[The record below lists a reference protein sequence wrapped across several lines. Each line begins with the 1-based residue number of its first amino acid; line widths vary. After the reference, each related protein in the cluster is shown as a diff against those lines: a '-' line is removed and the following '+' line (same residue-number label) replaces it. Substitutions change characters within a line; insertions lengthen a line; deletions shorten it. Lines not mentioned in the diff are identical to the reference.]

1 MRGAARSVSHA
12 ERAPF
17 EADVPCTA
25 KYYGMMILESESLNA
40 VQAEAVAHTDGPVL
54 IFAGAGSGKTRVLT
68 HRIAYLLNERGA
80 TPDRILAVT
89 FTNKAAG
96 EMKARL
102 ERMVGGDARDLW
114 VGTFHSM
121 CVRIL
126 RRDGTRIGIAPSFAI
141 IDDAD
146 QRQLVKDILDDL
158 DYDERQLAPGACLH
172 EISKAKNALIW
183 PEQYLEKQTAFLG
196 ERIGNVYAEY
206 QRRLSESNSLDFDDL
221 IVRTIDLL
229 EKDAAVREKY
239 QNKFQFI
246 LVDEYQDV
254 NIAQYRL
261 IAIFGGKHKNV
272 TVVGDDD
279 QSIYSWRGSDYRMI
293 LRFEE
298 DFPGAKVFK
307 LEENYRSTQRILDAA
322 NALVENNRTRA
333 KKKLF
338 TKRAEGEAITV
349 YPAATERDEA
359 RYVTEKI
366 KEMVREGA
374 AYRDFLVLYRTNA
387 QSRVFEESLLA
398 DGIPYRVVGGVGFY
412 ARAEIKDVIAYLRYI
427 MNPSDAIA
435 FKRIV
440 NVPRRGIGAQTLA
453 SLVQAATRRKMSVGE
468 AIFDGELLR
477 EAVPKKLKE
486 LERFA
491 ELMRSF
497 QARGESLGVADLLVA
512 VMEDSGYVREL
523 QAEETHDARARIENL
538 QELVGV
544 AREYEGTDAEPSLMG
559 FLANIS
565 LISDLDSLDP
575 DSSYVTLMTMHGAK
589 GLEFPHVFLTGL
601 EEGVFPHSRA
611 LTDMPELEEERR
623 LAYVGVTRAMDRL
636 FLSYAQRRAI
646 FGNTYAYPKSRF
658 LEEMPGLEFLES
670 TSVQLPRPSGGR
682 WREVAIHESAGA
694 GMSMD
699 LKDGDRVRH
708 PKWGEGTIRD
718 IAGAGGDGLVTIDF
732 PNVGQKMLMLKYAPL
747 EKI

>member
-1 MRGAARSVSHA
+1 
-12 ERAPF
+12 
-17 EADVPCTA
+17 
-25 KYYGMMILESESLNA
+25 MMILETEALNDIQTQA
-40 VQAEAVAHTDGPVL
+40 VEHTDGPVL

-68 HRIAYLLNERGA
+68 HRIALLLGRKKIA
-80 TPDRILAVT
+80 PDRIFAVT

-96 EMKARL
+96 EMKTRL
-102 ERMVGGDARDLW
+102 ERMVGAAARDLW
-114 VGTFHSM
+114 VGTFHAM
-121 CVRIL
+121 CVRML
-126 RRDGTRIGIAPSFAI
+126 RRDGSKAGISPSFAI

-172 EISKAKNALIW
+172 EISKAKNSLVW
-183 PEQYLEKQTAFLG
+183 PDKFHEQQTSFLG
-196 ERIGNVYAEY
+196 ERMANVYTEY
-206 QRRLSESNSLDFDDL
+206 ERRLRESNSLDFDDL

-229 EKDAAVREKY
+229 ERDENVREKY
-239 QNKFQFI
+239 QNKFEYI

-261 IAIFGGKHKNV
+261 IALLGAKHKNV

-322 NALVENNRTRA
+322 NALVANNKTRA
-333 KKKLF
+333 PKKLF
-338 TKRAEGEAITV
+338 TNRAEGEAITV
-349 YPAATERDEA
+349 YAAATERDEA
-359 RYVTEKI
+359 RYTTEKI
-366 KEMVREGA
+366 KQMVRDGA
-374 AYRDFLVLYRTNA
+374 AYKDFLVLYRTNA
-387 QSRVFEESLLA
+387 QSRVFEEALIA

-427 MNPSDAIA
+427 VNPADALA

-440 NVPRRGIGAQTLA
+440 NVPRRGIGQQTLA
-453 SLVQAATRRKMSVGE
+453 ALVQAANAKGLSVGE
-468 AIFDGELLR
+468 AIFDSELLR

-491 ELMRSF
+491 ELIRNF
-497 QARGESLGVADLLVA
+497 RGRAEDMSVADLLVS

-523 QAEETHDARARIENL
+523 QAEETHDARARVENL
-538 QELVGV
+538 QELIGV
-544 AREYEGTDAEPSLMG
+544 AREYEGGDAEATLSG
-559 FLANIS
+559 FLTNVA
-565 LISDLDSLDP
+565 LISDLDALDP
-575 DSSYVTLMTMHGAK
+575 DTSYVTLMTMHGAK
-589 GLEFPHVFLTGL
+589 GLEFSHVFLTGL

-611 LTDMPELEEERR
+611 LTDVTELEEERR

-636 FLSYAQRRAI
+636 FLSYAQRRAL

-658 LEEMPGLEFLES
+658 IEEMPGLDVLES
-670 TSVQLPRPSGGR
+670 DSVVLPRPSGGR

-694 GMSMD
+694 GMSMN
-699 LKDGDRVRH
+699 LRDGDKVRH
-708 PKWGEGTIRD
+708 PKWGEGTIRGLV
-718 IAGAGGDGLVTIDF
+718 GAGGDGLITIDF

-747 EKI
+747 EKL

>member
-1 MRGAARSVSHA
+1 
-12 ERAPF
+12 
-17 EADVPCTA
+17 
-25 KYYGMMILESESLNA
+25 MMILESEALNE
-40 VQAEAVAHTDGPVL
+40 VQALAVEHTDGPVL

-68 HRIAYLLNERGA
+68 YRIAFLLKERRIP
-80 TPDRILAVT
+80 PDRILAVT

-96 EMKARL
+96 EMKTRL
-102 ERMVGGDARDLW
+102 ERMVGSSARDLW
-114 VGTFHSM
+114 VGTFHAM
-121 CVRIL
+121 CVRVL
-126 RRDGTRIGIAPSFAI
+126 RRDGSRAGIASSFAI

-158 DYDERQLAPGACLH
+158 DYDERQLSPGACLH
-172 EISKAKNALIW
+172 EISKAKNSLIW
-183 PEQYLEKQTAFLG
+183 PDKYHEKQTSFLG
-196 ERIGNVYAEY
+196 ERMANVYTEY
-206 QRRLSESNSLDFDDL
+206 ERRLRESNSLDFDDL

-229 EKDAAVREKY
+229 ERDENVREKY
-239 QNKFQFI
+239 QRKFEFI

-254 NIAQYRL
+254 NVAQYRL
-261 IAIFGGKHKNV
+261 IALLGARHKNV

-298 DFPGAKVFK
+298 DFPGARVFK

-322 NALVENNRTRA
+322 NALVANNRTRA
-333 KKKLF
+333 PKKLF
-338 TKRAEGEAITV
+338 TQRADGESITL

-366 KEMVREGA
+366 KQMVRDGA

-387 QSRVFEESLLA
+387 QSRVFEEALIA

-427 MNPSDAIA
+427 VNPSDALA

-440 NVPRRGIGAQTLA
+440 NVPRRGIGQQTLA
-453 SLVQAATRRKMSVGE
+453 ALVHAATARGLSVGE
-468 AIFDGELLR
+468 AIFDGELLKD
-477 EAVPKKLKE
+477 AVPKKLKE

-491 ELMRSF
+491 ELIRAF
-497 QARGESLGVADLLVA
+497 RERAKSLGIADLLVS

-523 QAEETHDARARIENL
+523 QAEESHDARARIENL
-538 QELVGV
+538 QELIGV
-544 AREYEGTDAEPSLMG
+544 AREYEGGEAEPTLSG
-559 FLANIS
+559 FLTNIA
-565 LISDLDSLDP
+565 LISDLDALDP
-575 DSSYVTLMTMHGAK
+575 EASYVTLMTMHGAK

-611 LTDMPELEEERR
+611 LTDIPELEEERR

-636 FLSYAQRRAI
+636 FLSFAQRRAL

-658 LEEMPGLEFLES
+658 IEEMPGLEVLES
-670 TSVQLPRPSGGR
+670 DSVVLPRPSGGR

-699 LKDGDRVRH
+699 LRDGDRVRH
-708 PKWGEGTIRD
+708 PKWGEGTIRGVV
-718 IAGAGGDGLVTIDF
+718 GAGGDGLVTIDF

-747 EKI
+747 EKV

>member
-1 MRGAARSVSHA
+1 
-12 ERAPF
+12 
-17 EADVPCTA
+17 
-25 KYYGMMILESESLNA
+25 MITLESEALND
-40 VQAEAVAHTDGPVL
+40 VQAQAVEHTDGPVL

-68 HRIAYLLNERGA
+68 HRIAYLLREVGVA
-80 TPDRILAVT
+80 PDRILAVT

-96 EMKARL
+96 EMKTRL
-102 ERMVGGDARDLW
+102 ERMVGKDARDLW

-126 RRDGTRIGIAPSFAI
+126 RRDGTRAGIDSGFAI

-158 DYDERQLAPGACLH
+158 DYDERQLSPGACLH
-172 EISKAKNALIW
+172 EISKAKNSLIW
-183 PEQYLEKQTAFLG
+183 PEQYHEKQNSFLG
-196 ERIGNVYAEY
+196 ERLANVYTEY
-206 QRRLSESNSLDFDDL
+206 ERRLRESNSLDFDDL

-229 EKDAAVREKY
+229 EKDKNVREKY
-239 QNKFQFI
+239 QNRFQYV

-261 IAIFGGKHKNV
+261 VALLADKHKNV

-322 NALVENNRTRA
+322 NALVANNRTRA
-333 KKKLF
+333 QKKLF
-338 TKRAEGEAITV
+338 TRRAEGEAITL
-349 YPAATERDEA
+349 YSAATERDEA

-366 KEMVREGA
+366 KQMVRDGS
-374 AYRDFLVLYRTNA
+374 AYRDFLILYRTNA
-387 QSRVFEESLLA
+387 QSRVFEEAMIA
-398 DGIPYRVVGGVGFY
+398 DGIPYRVIGGVGFY

-427 MNPSDAIA
+427 LNPSDALA

-440 NVPRRGIGAQTLA
+440 NVPRRGIGQQTLA
-453 SLVQAATRRKMSVGE
+453 ALVQAANARGLSVGQV
-468 AIFDGELLR
+468 IFDGELLK

-491 ELMRSF
+491 ELIRTFRERANALSV
-497 QARGESLGVADLLVA
+497 SDLLVS

-538 QELVGV
+538 QELIGV
-544 AREYEGTDAEPSLMG
+544 AREYEGSDPEATLAG
-559 FLANIS
+559 FLTNVA
-565 LISDLDSLDP
+565 LISDLDALDP

-589 GLEFPHVFLTGL
+589 GLEFSHVFLTGL

-611 LTDMPELEEERR
+611 LTDMTELEEERR

-636 FLSYAQRRAI
+636 FLSYAQRRAL

-658 LEEMPGLEFLES
+658 IEEMPGLEVLES
-670 TSVQLPRPSGGR
+670 DAVVLPRPSGGR
-682 WREVAIHESAGA
+682 WREVSIHESAGA
-694 GMSMD
+694 GMSMN
-699 LKDGDRVRH
+699 LSDGDKVRH
-708 PKWGEGTIRD
+708 PKWGEGTIRGVV
-718 IAGAGGDGLVTIDF
+718 GAGGDGLVTIDF

>member
-1 MRGAARSVSHA
+1 
-12 ERAPF
+12 
-17 EADVPCTA
+17 
-25 KYYGMMILESESLNA
+25 MILESEALNE
-40 VQAEAVAHTDGPVL
+40 VQAQAVEHTDGPVL

-68 HRIAYLLNERGA
+68 HRIAHLLRERRVA
-80 TPDRILAVT
+80 PDRILAVT

-96 EMKARL
+96 EMKSRL
-102 ERMVGGDARDLW
+102 ESMVGASARDLW
-114 VGTFHSM
+114 VGTFHAM
-121 CVRIL
+121 CVRML
-126 RRDGTRIGIAPSFAI
+126 RRDGAKAGIASSFAI
-141 IDDAD
+141 IDEAD
-146 QRQLVKDILDDL
+146 QRQLIKDILDDL
-158 DYDERQLAPGACLH
+158 DYDERQLSPGACLH
-172 EISKAKNALIW
+172 EISKAKNSLIW
-183 PEQYLEKQTAFLG
+183 PDKFHEQQTSFLG
-196 ERIGNVYAEY
+196 ERMANVYTEY
-206 QRRLSESNSLDFDDL
+206 ERRLRESNSLDFDDL

-229 EKDAAVREKY
+229 ERDENVREKY
-239 QNKFQFI
+239 QRKFEYV

-254 NIAQYRL
+254 NTAQYRL
-261 IAIFGGKHKNV
+261 IALLGAKHKNV

-298 DFPGAKVFK
+298 DFPGARVFK

-333 KKKLF
+333 PKKLF
-338 TKRAEGEAITV
+338 TRRNEGESITL

-366 KEMVREGA
+366 KQMVRDGA

-387 QSRVFEESLLA
+387 QSRVFEEAMIA

-427 MNPSDAIA
+427 VNPSDALA

-440 NVPRRGIGAQTLA
+440 NVPRRGIGQQTLA
-453 SLVQAATRRKMSVGE
+453 ALVHAATARGLSVGE
-468 AIFDGELLR
+468 AIFDTDLLR
-477 EAVPKKLKE
+477 DAVPKKLKE

-491 ELMRSF
+491 DLVRAFRER
-497 QARGESLGVADLLVA
+497 AESLSVSDLLVS

-538 QELVGV
+538 QELIGV
-544 AREYEGTDAEPSLMG
+544 AREYESGEPEATLSG
-559 FLANIS
+559 FLTNIA
-565 LISDLDSLDP
+565 LISDLDALDP
-575 DSSYVTLMTMHGAK
+575 EASYVTLMTMHGAK

-611 LTDMPELEEERR
+611 LTDMHELEEERR

-636 FLSYAQRRAI
+636 FLSYAQRRAL

-658 LEEMPGLEFLES
+658 IEEMPGLDILES
-670 TSVQLPRPSGGR
+670 DSVVLPRPSGGR

-694 GMSMD
+694 GMSMN
-699 LKDGDRVRH
+699 LRDGDKVRH
-708 PKWGEGTIRD
+708 PKWGEGTIRGVV
-718 IAGAGGDGLVTIDF
+718 GAGGDGLITIDF

-747 EKI
+747 EKV

>member
-1 MRGAARSVSHA
+1 
-12 ERAPF
+12 
-17 EADVPCTA
+17 
-25 KYYGMMILESESLNA
+25 MMILETEALNDVQTQA
-40 VQAEAVAHTDGPVL
+40 VEQTDGPVL

-68 HRIAYLLNERGA
+68 HRIALLLGKLKIA
-80 TPDRILAVT
+80 PDRILAVT

-96 EMKARL
+96 EMKSRL
-102 ERMVGGDARDLW
+102 ERMVGASARDLW

-126 RRDGTRIGIAPSFAI
+126 RRDGSKAGISPSFAI
-141 IDDAD
+141 IDEAD
-146 QRQLVKDILDDL
+146 QRQLIKDILDDL
-158 DYDERQLAPGACLH
+158 DYDERQLSPGACLH
-172 EISKAKNALIW
+172 EISKAKNNLIW
-183 PEQYLEKQTAFLG
+183 PDKYHESQTSFLG
-196 ERIGNVYAEY
+196 ERMANVYTEY
-206 QRRLSESNSLDFDDL
+206 ERRLRESNSLDFDDL

-229 EKDAAVREKY
+229 EKDGTVREKY
-239 QNKFQFI
+239 QNKFEYI

-254 NIAQYRL
+254 NVAQYRL
-261 IAIFGGKHKNV
+261 IALLGAKHKNV

-322 NALVENNRTRA
+322 NSLVSNNKNRA
-333 KKKLF
+333 SKKLF
-338 TKRAEGEAITV
+338 TRRAEGEAITL
-349 YPAATERDEA
+349 YSAATERDEA

-366 KEMVREGA
+366 KQMVRDGA
-374 AYRDFLVLYRTNA
+374 AYKDFLILYRTNA
-387 QSRVFEESLLA
+387 QSRVFEEALIA

-427 MNPSDAIA
+427 VNPADALA

-440 NVPRRGIGAQTLA
+440 NVPRRGIGQQTLA
-453 SLVQAATRRKMSVGE
+453 ALVQAATARGLSVGE
-468 AIFDGELLR
+468 AIFDSELLK

-491 ELMRSF
+491 ELIRSF
-497 QARGESLGVADLLVA
+497 RNRADDMGVADLLVS

-538 QELVGV
+538 QELIGV
-544 AREYEGTDAEPSLMG
+544 AREYEGSDAEASLSG
-559 FLANIS
+559 FLTNVA
-565 LISDLDSLDP
+565 LISDLDALDP
-575 DSSYVTLMTMHGAK
+575 ESSYVTLMTMHGAK
-589 GLEFPHVFLTGL
+589 GLEFSHVFLTGL

-611 LTDMPELEEERR
+611 LTDMTELEEERR

-636 FLSYAQRRAI
+636 FLSYAQRRAL

-658 LEEMPGLEFLES
+658 IEEMPGLDVLES
-670 TSVQLPRPSGGR
+670 DSVVLPRPSGGR

-694 GMSMD
+694 GMNMN
-699 LKDGDRVRH
+699 LHDGDKVRH
-708 PKWGEGTIRD
+708 PKWGEGTIRGLV
-718 IAGAGGDGLVTIDF
+718 GAGGDGLVTIDF

-747 EKI
+747 EKV